1 MKNKRQKSPLAD
13 AVGREWVER
22 DNPILGYV
30 TIAQTA
36 KKQSL
41 DVGYRNGKKMFK
53 TYFPRP
59 RKARPWNS

>member
-1 MKNKRQKSPLAD
+1 
-13 AVGREWVER
+13 VGREWVER
-22 DNPILGYV
+22 DNTILGYV

-41 DVGYRNGKKMFK
+41 DVGYRNGKMFK
-53 TYFPRP
+53 RYFPRP